1 MYEVPPMVEFRIS
14 QWFSFSVAIF
24 FQLTSVRTSEIQQL
38 VEKSNND
45 NRKRI
50 NTVKVFRK
58 WGKKFFL
65 FSQKKKKRKEIPRDS
80 KSESKAGLN
89 SLASPAC
96 CSGQRL
102 MRDVYRMK
110 KVGRGRE
117 KVLTRGIVRFIV
129 RNEMGI

>member
-24 FQLTSVRTSEIQQL
+24 FQLTSVRTTEIQQL
-38 VEKSNND
+38 VEKSNSD

-65 FSQKKKKRKEIPRDS
+65 FSQKKGNERKFH
-80 KSESKAGLN
+80 
-89 SLASPAC
+89 
-96 CSGQRL
+96 
-102 MRDVYRMK
+102 V
-110 KVGRGRE
+110 
-117 KVLTRGIVRFIV
+117 TRN
-129 RNEMGI
+129 RNRRQD

>member
-24 FQLTSVRTSEIQQL
+24 FQLTSVRTTEIQQL

-58 WGKKFFL
+58 WGKKFDYTYPTI
-65 FSQKKKKRKEIPRDS
+65 SRKV
-80 KSESKAGLN
+80 KSTILILIS
-89 SLASPAC
+89 
-96 CSGQRL
+96 
-102 MRDVYRMK
+102 
-110 KVGRGRE
+110 
-117 KVLTRGIVRFIV
+117 IFI
-129 RNEMGI
+129 NL